1 MAFGLSERNRSRRGG
16 FVVATRRRW
25 FAALICAVALAHL
38 LMTAMLAE
46 RLRAIHVAL
55 DGPARIE
62 VLYVREMALQDAEVR
77 APAAPQPQRVERAPR
92 AVAARPAEAASAP
105 QPLVEAERPPRKVE
119 PAPAVVETVIEDA
132 VAFTPVPPTFALD
145 PPPPPGPVPEAA
157 AVAEAASV
165 PEPGSVGAAPVGATQ
180 PSAVQA
186 AAPFEWPVS
195 TRISYTVTGN
205 VRGEVHG
212 DAQVEWIRIGSYYQ
226 VHLDVTLGLR
236 VAPLMTRSMS
246 SEGYITAEGLS
257 PRRFDQLT
265 KVGMGDRRRAVV
277 QFDPGQVTLANGQ
290 RLARPA
296 GVQDTASQ
304 FIQLTYLFSTRPER
318 LRSGDSVELQLALPR
333 NLSNWTYDVLNEEPV
348 YTPFGAIQ
356 AFHLKP
362 RRSARAGGDLS
373 AEIWFAPQLRYLP
386 VRIRIHQD
394 AETYIDLILDQKPEL
409 AAN

>member
-1 MAFGLSERNRSRRGG
+1 MAFGLSARCGSQRGG
-16 FVVATRRRW
+16 LVVATRRGW
-25 FAALICAVALAHL
+25 FVALICAVALAHL
-38 LMTAMLAE
+38 LLTAMLAE
-46 RLRAIHVAL
+46 RLRAMHLAQ

-62 VLYVREMALQDAEVR
+62 VLYVREMALQEAELR
-77 APAAPQPQRVERAPR
+77 ARAAPQPQPAERAPR
-92 AVAARPAEAASAP
+92 AVAARPAEVASAP
-105 QPLVEAERPPRKVE
+105 RPLEEAAEPPSKVE
-119 PAPAVVETVIEDA
+119 PVPAVVETVIEDA

-145 PPPPPGPVPEAA
+145 PPSMPEAVPQA
-157 AVAEAASV
+157 ATVAEAAST
-165 PEPGSVGAAPVGATQ
+165 PAPGSVGASSVGTPQ
-180 PSAVQA
+180 PPAVQA

-205 VRGEVHG
+205 IRGEVHG
-212 DAQVEWIRIGSYYQ
+212 DAQVEWIRIGTYYQ
-226 VHLDVTLGLR
+226 VHLDVTLGLQ

-265 KVGMGDRRRAVV
+265 KVGMGDRRHAVV
-277 QFDPGQVTLANGQ
+277 QFDPEQVTLANGL

-304 FIQLTYLFSTRPER
+304 FIQLTYLFSTRPEL
-318 LRSGDSVELQLALPR
+318 LRPGDSIEVPLALPR
-333 NLSNWTYDVLNEEPV
+333 NLSKWIYDVLNEEPV

-356 AFHLKP
+356 ALHLKP
-362 RRSARAGGDLS
+362 RRSAQAGGDLS